1 MDWDKL
7 KIFHAV
13 AEAGSFTSATVILN
27 ISQSAISRQIQSLEE
42 DLKVK
47 LFERHA
53 RGLTLTQ
60 NGEYVYKTAH
70 EVISKIKE
78 IETSLGDQKN
88 KPTGKLTITTV
99 RSFGTHWLTPRI
111 QEFMNLNPEIE
122 VELIFDDKEL
132 DLSTRQADIG
142 IFMRRP
148 KQLNYIQRKLVD
160 INYHIYGSTKYLG
173 TYGIPKTINDL
184 TKHRFISFGK
194 GAPSPVFNPDW
205 ALRLGSKDNN
215 KIKPVMK
222 VNSVMGLLLAV
233 ESGVGLA
240 ALPDYLVS
248 QSNNV
253 VKVLPKSEGPI
264 TEAHFV
270 YPQSLKNIARVQA
283 FKNFSCS
290 CGSRKFYKRNC
301 YFKYKPISNKQTNSI
316 FRRRIE
322 SKII

>member
-7 KIFHAV
+7 KIFHVV

-70 EVISKIKE
+70 EVISKLKE
-78 IETSLGDQKN
+78 IEISLGDQKN
-88 KPTGKLTITTV
+88 KPTGKLAITTV

-160 INYHIYGSTKYLG
+160 INYHIYGSTKYLEKN
-173 TYGIPKTINDL
+173 GIPKTINDL

-205 ALRLGSKDNN
+205 ALKLGRKDNN

-283 FKNFSCS
+283 FKNFLYSKLS
-290 CGSRKFYKRNC
+290 ETKF
-301 YFKYKPISNKQTNSI
+301 
-316 FRRRIE
+316 
-322 SKII
+322 

>member
-27 ISQSAISRQIQSLEE
+27 LSQSAISRQIQSLEE

-53 RGLTLTQ
+53 RGLTLTE

-70 EVISKIKE
+70 EVISKLKE
-78 IETSLGDQKN
+78 VETTLGDQKH

-111 QEFMNLNPEIE
+111 QEFMELNPEIE

-142 IFMRRP
+142 LFMRRP
-148 KQLNYIQRKLVD
+148 KQLNYIQKKLID
-160 INYHIYGSTKYLG
+160 INYHIYGSPKYLEKHG
-173 TYGIPKTINDL
+173 YPKTINDL
-184 TKHRFISFGK
+184 NKHHFISFGR
-194 GAPSPVFNPDW
+194 GAPSPVYNPDW
-205 ALRLGSKDNN
+205 ALKLGMKDN
-215 KIKPVMK
+215 KKRKTAMR
-222 VNSVMGLLLAV
+222 VNSVYGLLLAV
-233 ESGVGLA
+233 QSGVGLA
-240 ALPDYLVS
+240 ALPDYLTVK
-248 QSNNV
+248 QPDIVKILPNV
-253 VKVLPKSEGPI
+253 QGPT

-270 YPQSLKNIARVQA
+270 YPQSLKNVARVQA
-283 FKNFSCS
+283 FRNFL
-290 CGSRKFYKRNC
+290 Y
-301 YFKYKPISNKQTNSI
+301 
-316 FRRRIE
+316 
-322 SKII
+322 SKISEWEF

>member
-13 AEAGSFTSATVILN
+13 AEAGSFTSATINLN
-27 ISQSAISRQIQSLEE
+27 LSQSAISRQIQALEQ
-42 DLKVK
+42 DLKVQ

-60 NGEYVYKTAH
+60 HGEYVFKTAH
-70 EVISKIKE
+70 EVISKLKE
-78 IETSLGDQKN
+78 VETTLIDQKS
-88 KPTGKLTITTV
+88 KPSGKITITTV

-111 QEFMNLNPEIE
+111 QEFMQLNPEIE

-148 KQLNYIQRKLVD
+148 KQLNYIQRKLMD
-160 INYHIYGSTKYLG
+160 INYHIYGSNKYLEQ
-173 TYGIPKTINDL
+173 YGIPKTVNDL
-184 TKHRFISFGK
+184 NKHRFISFGR

-205 ALRLGSKDNN
+205 AMKLGMKDN
-215 KIKPVMK
+215 KKRKSVMK

-240 ALPDYLVS
+240 ALPDYLVF
-248 QSNNV
+248 QSRNLI
-253 VKVLPKSEGPI
+253 KVLPNSEGPI

-270 YPQSLKNIARVQA
+270 FPQSLKNVARVQA
-283 FKNFSCS
+283 FRNFL
-290 CGSRKFYKRNC
+290 Y
-301 YFKYKPISNKQTNSI
+301 
-316 FRRRIE
+316 
-322 SKII
+322 SKISEWKF

>member
-7 KIFHAV
+7 KIFYAV
-13 AEAGSFTSATVILN
+13 AEAGSLTSATVNLN
-27 ISQSAISRQIQSLEE
+27 LSQSAISRQIQSLEQ
-42 DLKVK
+42 DLKVQ

-53 RGLTLTQ
+53 RGLTLTEH
-60 NGEYVYKTAH
+60 GEYVFKTTH
-70 EVISKIKE
+70 EVISKLKE
-78 IETSLGDQKN
+78 VEISLGDQKN
-88 KPTGKLTITTV
+88 KATGKLTITTV

-111 QEFMNLNPEIE
+111 EEFMQLNPDIE

-160 INYHIYGSTKYLG
+160 INYHIYGSAKYLG
-173 TYGIPKTINDL
+173 KYGIPKTTNDL
-184 TKHRFISFGK
+184 NQHRFISFGK

-205 ALRLGSKDNN
+205 ALKLGNKDNR
-215 KIKPVMK
+215 KRKSVMK

-283 FKNFSCS
+283 FRNFLYSKLS
-290 CGSRKFYKRNC
+290 ETKF
-301 YFKYKPISNKQTNSI
+301 
-316 FRRRIE
+316 
-322 SKII
+322 

>member
-13 AEAGSFTSATVILN
+13 AEAGSFTNATTVLN
-27 ISQSAISRQIQSLEE
+27 ISQPAISRQIQSLEQ
-42 DLKVK
+42 DLKVQ

-53 RGLTLTQ
+53 RGLTLTE

-70 EVISKIKE
+70 EVISKLKE
-78 IETSLGDQKN
+78 VETSLGDQKN
-88 KPTGKLTITTV
+88 KPSGKLTITTV

-122 VELIFDDKEL
+122 IELIFDDKEL

-160 INYHIYGSTKYLG
+160 INYHIYGSTKYLEK
-173 TYGIPKTINDL
+173 YGIPKTTNDL
-184 TKHRFISFGK
+184 NKHRFISFGK

-205 ALRLGSKDNN
+205 ALKLGNNDN
-215 KIKPVMK
+215 KKRKPIMK

-248 QSNNV
+248 QSQNV
-253 VKVLPKSEGPI
+253 IKVLSKLEGPI

-270 YPQSLKNIARVQA
+270 YPQSLKNVARVQA
-283 FKNFSCS
+283 FRNFLYSKL
-290 CGSRKFYKRNC
+290 RETKF
-301 YFKYKPISNKQTNSI
+301 
-316 FRRRIE
+316 
-322 SKII
+322 

>member
-13 AEAGSFTSATVILN
+13 AEAGSFTNATVNLN
-27 ISQSAISRQIQSLEE
+27 LSQSAISRQIQSLEQ
-42 DLKVK
+42 DLNVQ

-60 NGEYVYKTAH
+60 NGEYLFKTAH
-70 EVISKIKE
+70 DVISKLKE
-78 IETSLGDQKN
+78 VETSLGDQKN
-88 KPTGKLTITTV
+88 KPSGKITITTV

-122 VELIFDDKEL
+122 VELVFDDKEL

-148 KQLNYIQRKLVD
+148 KQLNYVQKKLID
-160 INYHIYGSTKYLG
+160 IKYFIYGSNKYLEK
-173 TYGIPKTINDL
+173 YGIPKKLNDL
-184 TKHRFISFGK
+184 NQHRFISFGK
-194 GAPSPVFNPDW
+194 GAPSPVYNPDW
-205 ALRLGSKDNN
+205 ALKLGIKDG
-215 KIKPVMK
+215 KKRKPIMK

-240 ALPDYLVS
+240 ALPEYLVS
-248 QSNNV
+248 NSINLI
-253 VKVLPKSEGPI
+253 KVLPSSEGPI

-270 YPQSLKNIARVQA
+270 YPQSLKNTARVQA
-283 FKNFSCS
+283 FRNFL
-290 CGSRKFYKRNC
+290 F
-301 YFKYKPISNKQTNSI
+301 
-316 FRRRIE
+316 
-322 SKII
+322 SKIGDWK

>member
-13 AEAGSFTSATVILN
+13 AEAGSFTSATVVLN

-42 DLKVK
+42 DLNVK

-53 RGLTLTQ
+53 RGLALTE
-60 NGEYVYKTAH
+60 NGEYLYKTAH
-70 EVISKIKE
+70 EVISKLKE
-78 IETSLGDQKN
+78 VETSLGDQKN

-111 QEFMNLNPEIE
+111 QEFMSLHPEIE

-148 KQLNYIQRKLVD
+148 KQLNYIQRKLID
-160 INYHIYGSTKYLG
+160 INYHIYGSNKYLEK
-173 TYGIPKTINDL
+173 YGMPKTIGDL
-184 TKHRFISFGK
+184 NKHRFISFGK
-194 GAPSPVFNPDW
+194 GAPSPVYNPDW
-205 ALRLGSKDNN
+205 ALKIGIKDN
-215 KIKPVMK
+215 KKRKPIMK

-240 ALPDYLVS
+240 ALPDYLVF
-248 QSNNV
+248 QSKNLL
-253 VKVLPKSEGPI
+253 KVLPNCEGPI

-270 YPQSLKNIARVQA
+270 YPESLRNVARVQA
-283 FKNFSCS
+283 FRNFL
-290 CGSRKFYKRNC
+290 Y
-301 YFKYKPISNKQTNSI
+301 
-316 FRRRIE
+316 
-322 SKII
+322 SKISEWEF

>member
-7 KIFHAV
+7 KIFYAV
-13 AEAGSFTSATVILN
+13 AEAGSFTSATVNLN
-27 ISQSAISRQIQSLEE
+27 LSQSAISRQIQSLED

-53 RGLTLTQ
+53 RGLTLTE

-70 EVISKIKE
+70 EVISKLKE
-78 IETSLGDQKN
+78 VETSLGDQKD
-88 KPTGKLTITTV
+88 KPSGKISITTV

-111 QEFMNLNPEIE
+111 QEFMKLNPEIE

-148 KQLNYIQRKLVD
+148 KKLNYIQRKLID
-160 INYHIYGSTKYLG
+160 INYHIYGSNKYLEK
-173 TYGIPKTINDL
+173 YGIPKTINDL
-184 TKHRFISFGK
+184 NRHKFISFGK

-205 ALRLGSKDNN
+205 ALKVGMKDNA
-215 KIKPVMK
+215 KRKSVMK

-240 ALPDYLVS
+240 ALPDYLVFKS
-248 QSNNV
+248 ANLI
-253 VKVLPKSEGPI
+253 KVLPKVEGPI

-270 YPQSLKNIARVQA
+270 YPQSLKNTARVQA
-283 FKNFSCS
+283 FRNFL
-290 CGSRKFYKRNC
+290 F
-301 YFKYKPISNKQTNSI
+301 
-316 FRRRIE
+316 
-322 SKII
+322 SKISEWKF

>member
-13 AEAGSFTSATVILN
+13 AEAGSFTNATAVLN
-27 ISQSAISRQIQSLEE
+27 LSQSAISRQIQSLEQ
-42 DLKVK
+42 DLKVQ

-53 RGLTLTQ
+53 RGLALTE

-70 EVISKIKE
+70 EVISKLKE
-78 IETSLGDQKN
+78 VETSLGDQKN
-88 KPTGKLTITTV
+88 KPSGKLTITTV

-122 VELIFDDKEL
+122 IELIFDDKEL

-160 INYHIYGSTKYLG
+160 INYHIYGSTKYLEK
-173 TYGIPKTINDL
+173 YGIPKTTNDL
-184 TKHRFISFGK
+184 NKHRFISFGK

-205 ALRLGSKDNN
+205 ALKLGNKDSK
-215 KIKPVMK
+215 KRKPIMK

-248 QSNNV
+248 QSQNII
-253 VKVLPKSEGPI
+253 KVLSKSEGPI

-270 YPQSLKNIARVQA
+270 YPQSLKNVARVQA
-283 FKNFSCS
+283 FRNFLYSKLS
-290 CGSRKFYKRNC
+290 ETKF
-301 YFKYKPISNKQTNSI
+301 
-316 FRRRIE
+316 
-322 SKII
+322 

>member
-13 AEAGSFTSATVILN
+13 AEAGSFTNATVNLN
-27 ISQSAISRQIQSLEE
+27 LSQSAISRQIQSLED

-60 NGEYVYKTAH
+60 NGEYVYRTAH
-70 EVISKIKE
+70 EVISKLKE
-78 IETSLGDQKN
+78 VETSLGDQKD
-88 KPTGKLTITTV
+88 KPSGKITITTV

-111 QEFMNLNPEIE
+111 QEFMLLNPEVE

-148 KQLNYIQRKLVD
+148 KKLNYIQRKLID
-160 INYHIYGSTKYLG
+160 INYHIYGSSKYLEK
-173 TYGIPKTINDL
+173 YGMPKTLNDL
-184 TKHRFISFGK
+184 SKHKFISFGK
-194 GAPSPVFNPDW
+194 GAPSPVYNPDW
-205 ALRLGSKDNN
+205 ALKVGMKDN
-215 KIKPVMK
+215 IKRKPIMK

-240 ALPDYLVS
+240 ALPDYLVF
-248 QSNNV
+248 QSRNLL
-253 VKVLPKSEGPI
+253 KVLPKVEGPI

-270 YPQSLKNIARVQA
+270 YPESLRNVARVKA
-283 FKNFSCS
+283 FRNFL
-290 CGSRKFYKRNC
+290 Y
-301 YFKYKPISNKQTNSI
+301 
-316 FRRRIE
+316 
-322 SKII
+322 SKISEWEF

>member
-13 AEAGSFTSATVILN
+13 AEAGSFTSATVTLN
-27 ISQSAISRQIQSLEE
+27 LSQSAISRQIQSLED

-53 RGLTLTQ
+53 RGLTLTE

-70 EVISKIKE
+70 EVISKLKE
-78 IETSLGDQKN
+78 VETSLGDQKN
-88 KPTGKLTITTV
+88 KPSGKITITTV

-111 QEFMNLNPEIE
+111 QEFMQLHPEME

-148 KQLNYIQRKLVD
+148 KQLNYIQKKLID
-160 INYHIYGSTKYLG
+160 INYHIYGSNAYLEKFG
-173 TYGIPKTINDL
+173 MPKTVNDL
-184 TKHRFISFGK
+184 NKHKFISFGR
-194 GAPSPVFNPDW
+194 GTPSPVYNPDW
-205 ALRLGSKDNN
+205 AIKIGMKDSK
-215 KIKPVMK
+215 KRKSVMK

-240 ALPDYLVS
+240 ALPDYLVV
-248 QSNNV
+248 QSKNLI
-253 VKVLPKSEGPI
+253 KVLPKIEGPI

-270 YPQSLKNIARVQA
+270 YPQSLKNVGKVQA
-283 FKNFSCS
+283 FRNFLFSKVNEW
-290 CGSRKFYKRNC
+290 KF
-301 YFKYKPISNKQTNSI
+301 
-316 FRRRIE
+316 
-322 SKII
+322 

>member
-13 AEAGSFTSATVILN
+13 AEAGSFTSATVTLN
-27 ISQSAISRQIQSLEE
+27 LSQSAISRQIQSLED

-53 RGLTLTQ
+53 RGLTLTE

-70 EVISKIKE
+70 EVISKLKE
-78 IETSLGDQKN
+78 VETSLGDQKN
-88 KPTGKLTITTV
+88 KPSGKITITTV

-111 QEFMNLNPEIE
+111 QEFMQLHPEME

-148 KQLNYIQRKLVD
+148 KQLNYIQKKLID
-160 INYHIYGSTKYLG
+160 INYHIYGSNAYLEKFG
-173 TYGIPKTINDL
+173 MPKTINDL
-184 TKHRFISFGK
+184 NKHKFISFGR
-194 GAPSPVFNPDW
+194 GTPSPVYNPDW
-205 ALRLGSKDNN
+205 AMKIGMKDSK
-215 KIKPVMK
+215 KRKSVMK

-240 ALPDYLVS
+240 ALPDYLVV
-248 QSNNV
+248 QSKNLI
-253 VKVLPKSEGPI
+253 KVLPKIEGPI

-270 YPQSLKNIARVQA
+270 YPQSLKNVARVQA
-283 FKNFSCS
+283 FRNFL
-290 CGSRKFYKRNC
+290 Y
-301 YFKYKPISNKQTNSI
+301 
-316 FRRRIE
+316 
-322 SKII
+322 SKISEWNF